1 MNVNELKKL
10 VCQAI
15 DNHAEQIIAYAQQV
29 EQNPELGFKEVQTAR
44 QTADFLTSLGYSCRE
59 EIALTGLKTSLKS
72 TAAGPNIAILGE
84 LDAVICPDS
93 AKANPFTG
101 AAHTCG
107 HHVQLGV
114 MAGTALGLKLAGI
127 SDELHG
133 NVTFMAVPAE
143 EFIEIAYRSKLRAE
157 GKIHF
162 LGGKQELIYRG
173 EFDDIDIAMM
183 VHSAKNAPQ
192 ASISIGESSNGFIGK
207 TIQYLGKEAHAAEA
221 PQQGINALNAAM
233 LGLMGIHALRETFY
247 DQDIVR
253 VHPIITKGGDLVNS
267 VPADVRLETYVR
279 AKTMA
284 AIDATHHKVDRAL
297 KAGGDAIGA
306 QTIIH
311 TLPGY
316 LPLHCPQALN
326 DLFSDNARQFMPD
339 EQIIQVGHFGGSTD
353 MGDVSHLMPTIH
365 PYVGGATGSLHVRDF
380 SVVDYDAACIIPAKI
395 MAMTVIDLLSGQA
408 EQAQTI
414 LKDFTPLLTKEEYI
428 QLLNSYYL

>member
-127 SDELHG
+127 ADKLHG

>member
-93 AKANPFTG
+93 AKANPLTG

-127 SDELHG
+127 ADELHG

>member
-93 AKANPFTG
+93 AKANPLTG

-127 SDELHG
+127 ADKLHG

>member
-1 MNVNELKKL
+1 
-10 VCQAI
+10 
-15 DNHAEQIIAYAQQV
+15 
-29 EQNPELGFKEVQTAR
+29 
-44 QTADFLTSLGYSCRE
+44 
-59 EIALTGLKTSLKS
+59 
-72 TAAGPNIAILGE
+72 
-84 LDAVICPDS
+84 
-93 AKANPFTG
+93 
-101 AAHTCG
+101 
-107 HHVQLGV
+107 
-114 MAGTALGLKLAGI
+114 
-127 SDELHG
+127 
-133 NVTFMAVPAE
+133 
-143 EFIEIAYRSKLRAE
+143 
-157 GKIHF
+157 
-162 LGGKQELIYRG
+162 
-173 EFDDIDIAMM
+173 
-183 VHSAKNAPQ
+183 
-192 ASISIGESSNGFIGK
+192 
-207 TIQYLGKEAHAAEA
+207 
-221 PQQGINALNAAM
+221 M

>member
-93 AKANPFTG
+93 AKANPLTG

-127 SDELHG
+127 ADELHG

-428 QLLNSYYL
+428 QLINSYYL

>member
-127 SDELHG
+127 ADKLHG

-326 DLFSDNARQFMPD
+326 ELFSDNARQFMPD